1 MTMKTYY
8 LYVFTQEECPPCKRL
23 KQYIDTLPEPQQK
36 ELHIVT
42 MKEPKSRFQP
52 YAEPKRTQ
60 LAEKLEVMQ
69 TPTLVVVHEELACDI
84 DNNGDEWCDGIEVP
98 VERFV
103 GANDI
108 IEHLPATLNA
118 YTYAIDDD

>member
-1 MTMKTYY
+1 MAMKTYC
-8 LYVFTQEECPPCKRL
+8 LYVFTQEGCPPCKRL
-23 KQYIDTLPEPQQK
+23 KEHVSTLPEAQQS
-36 ELHIVT
+36 ELHMV
-42 MKEPKSRFQP
+42 PLKSG
-52 YAEPKRTQ
+52 ESRTA
-60 LAEKLEVMQ
+60 LAEQLEVTH
-69 TPTLVVVHEELACDI
+69 TPTLVVVHEELTCDI
-84 DNNGDEWCDGIEVP
+84 DNNGDEWCDGVEIP

>member
-23 KQYIDTLPEPQQK
+23 KQYVSTLPEGQQG
-36 ELHIVT
+36 ELHMV
-42 MKEPKSRFQP
+42 PLKSGDN
-52 YAEPKRTQ
+52 RTA
-60 LAEKLEVMQ
+60 LAEQLEVMQ